1 MKRKRTALVT
11 GSSRGIGRAIA
22 LKLAGQGFN
31 IVINYLPDPAGK
43 NLEEAQ
49 SVKEEASAE
58 GADAIVAGADVS
70 SQGEV
75 KRMAE
80 EIIGRY
86 GNLDILVNN
95 AGILLDR
102 TLRKME
108 RQAWDAVI
116 SVNLGSVYN
125 CCRAFVNG
133 MIDQNYGRIIN
144 ISSVVAFTGNYGQ
157 TNYAASKSGIV
168 GFTKSLALE
177 VAGKGVTVNAVAPG
191 IIETDMIMG
200 VPEKYRKKL
209 VEKIPMGKMGSPE
222 DISKAVAFFAGED
235 SDYITGQVL
244 HVNGGYY
251 L

>member
-1 MKRKRTALVT
+1 MGSKKTALVT

-22 LKLAGQGFN
+22 LQLAMQGCN
-31 IVINYLPDPAGK
+31 VALNYLPDAGGS
-43 NLEEAQ
+43 NFQEVQE
-49 SVKEEASAE
+49 VKALVSAE
-58 GADAIVAGADVS
+58 GSDSIAVGADVS
-70 SQGEV
+70 SEAEV
-75 KRMAE
+75 KLMAE

-86 GNLDILVNN
+86 GKLDILVNN

-108 RQAWDAVI
+108 RREWEKVI

-125 CCRAFVNG
+125 CCRAFIEG
-133 MIDQNYGRIIN
+133 MIEQKYGRVIN

-177 VAGKGVTVNAVAPG
+177 VAGKGITVNAVAPG
-191 IIETDMIMG
+191 IIGTDMIMG

-209 VEKIPMGKMGSPE
+209 LEKIPMGKMGSPG
-222 DISKAVAFFAGED
+222 DIAKAVGFFAGDD
-235 SDYITGQVL
+235 SDYITGQIL